1 MQAAQ
6 RQLESSDAAIAG
18 VQRKMQDDVLQL
30 EFEERTA
37 RRQLMTEARAK
48 VQSGLRAAEVALQQ
62 RRDRLRDMLQKEDS
76 ALTAECVDRMLRADG
91 DKLEQMRARVAQ
103 DRARRDAEARQLAE
117 AKRLQQ
123 YRLRI
128 DELRGHRSRLLAQEA
143 VKGQLCQIEERQR
156 LRQLERDEARFWDE
170 VMRKEVQAKM
180 AREEQDAREK
190 ADRDREMR
198 ETLDK
203 QVAGLARQREEE
215 QRLRQE
221 QMRHN
226 EHVLRQL
233 KLEQQGLAEELEKR
247 RAQLAAELQE
257 QIAVRHRFLDEAKR
271 QEDVVDQTF
280 ARLTEEALRREKAQQ
295 LDLSGR
301 ALYRSWCRCSQASL
315 RREQQLFRENLEEM
329 RRKKMEEECELDRLL
344 AEEQEK
350 LRVRQDTMRAKA
362 RAAREQLMEGVLSE
376 RAQQLEH
383 RQRQRQLEA
392 EQQRA
397 ERELAEQLRRG
408 HEALTLEHQRRRAE
422 LQRQYGRELRQQAE
436 VARRLRVSWG
446 APTWGCKDDDGHQ
459 QHSRKRTGDAATG
472 ADDGFRKPPKKKVS
486 KQPQQ
491 RPDTDAVPTSNRYDV
506 IQDGADDVPPPQ
518 QQQQQQGRRVT
529 VALQQQ
535 VDGVGVHEASVDQF
549 ADTLTAALEGA
560 TPHPRPS
567 TFASSALPAEILQ
580 DIRTRNRL
588 CKDWRVTR
596 DPQLKRQINSL
607 RRDIK
612 AAIAQHKNRRWAAK
626 LQAFTPDPMLWN
638 AEAERAEVERQW
650 QQGLLEEEAYLRK
663 VQELLALGTAE
674 ADYPNHPF
682 LSVIEGQALAQPPGA
697 GDQQA
702 EVGAEESVGGRE
714 AAASER
720 AAGDQP
726 EQQQQQQ
733 QQQQQPPKQRKEAE
747 GEERQPEWD
756 PRVCHCHD
764 GS

>member
-6 RQLESSDAAIAG
+6 RQLEFSDAAIAG

-37 RRQLMTEARAK
+37 RRHLMTEARAK

-156 LRQLERDEARFWDE
+156 LRQLEKEEARFWDE

-226 EHVLRQL
+226 EHVLQQL

-247 RAQLAAELQE
+247 RAQLTAELQE
-257 QIAVRHRFLDEAKR
+257 QIAVRHRFLEEAKR

-295 LDLSGR
+295 LDLS
-301 ALYRSWCRCSQASL
+301 ASL

-329 RRKKMEEECELDRLL
+329 RRKKMEEERELDRLL

-362 RAAREQLMEGVLSE
+362 RAARELLMEGVLSE

-408 HEALTLEHQRRRAE
+408 HE
-422 LQRQYGRELRQQAE
+422 
-436 VARRLRVSWG
+436 
-446 APTWGCKDDDGHQ
+446 
-459 QHSRKRTGDAATG
+459 
-472 ADDGFRKPPKKKVS
+472 
-486 KQPQQ
+486 
-491 RPDTDAVPTSNRYDV
+491 
-506 IQDGADDVPPPQ
+506 
-518 QQQQQQGRRVT
+518 
-529 VALQQQ
+529 
-535 VDGVGVHEASVDQF
+535 
-549 ADTLTAALEGA
+549 
-560 TPHPRPS
+560 
-567 TFASSALPAEILQ
+567 
-580 DIRTRNRL
+580 
-588 CKDWRVTR
+588 
-596 DPQLKRQINSL
+596 
-607 RRDIK
+607 
-612 AAIAQHKNRRWAAK
+612 
-626 LQAFTPDPMLWN
+626 
-638 AEAERAEVERQW
+638 EAERAEVERQW

-663 VQELLALGTAE
+663 VHELLALGTSE

-682 LSVIEGQALAQPPGA
+682 LSVIEGQALALPPGA

-733 QQQQQPPKQRKEAE
+733 QPPKQRKEAE
-747 GEERQPEWD
+747 GEERQLDWD

>member
-6 RQLESSDAAIAG
+6 RQLEFSDAAVAG
-18 VQRKMQDDVLQL
+18 VQRKMQADVLQL

-156 LRQLERDEARFWDE
+156 LRQLEREEARFWDE

-226 EHVLRQL
+226 EHVLQQL

-295 LDLSGR
+295 LDLS
-301 ALYRSWCRCSQASL
+301 
-315 RREQQLFRENLEEM
+315 
-329 RRKKMEEECELDRLL
+329 
-344 AEEQEK
+344 
-350 LRVRQDTMRAKA
+350 V
-362 RAAREQLMEGVLSE
+362 
-376 RAQQLEH
+376 
-383 RQRQRQLEA
+383 
-392 EQQRA
+392 
-397 ERELAEQLRRG
+397 
-408 HEALTLEHQRRRAE
+408 
-422 LQRQYGRELRQQAE
+422 
-436 VARRLRVSWG
+436 
-446 APTWGCKDDDGHQ
+446 
-459 QHSRKRTGDAATG
+459 
-472 ADDGFRKPPKKKVS
+472 
-486 KQPQQ
+486 
-491 RPDTDAVPTSNRYDV
+491 
-506 IQDGADDVPPPQ
+506 
-518 QQQQQQGRRVT
+518 
-529 VALQQQ
+529 
-535 VDGVGVHEASVDQF
+535 
-549 ADTLTAALEGA
+549 
-560 TPHPRPS
+560 
-567 TFASSALPAEILQ
+567 
-580 DIRTRNRL
+580 
-588 CKDWRVTR
+588 
-596 DPQLKRQINSL
+596 
-607 RRDIK
+607 
-612 AAIAQHKNRRWAAK
+612 
-626 LQAFTPDPMLWN
+626 
-638 AEAERAEVERQW
+638 
-650 QQGLLEEEAYLRK
+650 
-663 VQELLALGTAE
+663 
-674 ADYPNHPF
+674 
-682 LSVIEGQALAQPPGA
+682 
-697 GDQQA
+697 
-702 EVGAEESVGGRE
+702 
-714 AAASER
+714 
-720 AAGDQP
+720 
-726 EQQQQQQ
+726 
-733 QQQQQPPKQRKEAE
+733 
-747 GEERQPEWD
+747 
-756 PRVCHCHD
+756 
-764 GS
+764 

>member
-1 MQAAQ
+1 MQVAQ

-123 YRLRI
+123 YRLRV

-295 LDLSGR
+295 LDLS
-301 ALYRSWCRCSQASL
+301 ASL

-329 RRKKMEEECELDRLL
+329 RRKKMEEERELDRLL

-408 HEALTLEHQRRRAE
+408 HEALTLEHQRRR
-422 LQRQYGRELRQQAE
+422 
-436 VARRLRVSWG
+436 
-446 APTWGCKDDDGHQ
+446 
-459 QHSRKRTGDAATG
+459 
-472 ADDGFRKPPKKKVS
+472 
-486 KQPQQ
+486 
-491 RPDTDAVPTSNRYDV
+491 
-506 IQDGADDVPPPQ
+506 
-518 QQQQQQGRRVT
+518 
-529 VALQQQ
+529 
-535 VDGVGVHEASVDQF
+535 
-549 ADTLTAALEGA
+549 
-560 TPHPRPS
+560 
-567 TFASSALPAEILQ
+567 
-580 DIRTRNRL
+580 
-588 CKDWRVTR
+588 
-596 DPQLKRQINSL
+596 
-607 RRDIK
+607 
-612 AAIAQHKNRRWAAK
+612 
-626 LQAFTPDPMLWN
+626 
-638 AEAERAEVERQW
+638 EAERAEVERQW

-697 GDQQA
+697 GDQQS

-733 QQQQQPPKQRKEAE
+733 QQPPKQRKEAE
-747 GEERQPEWD
+747 GEERQPDWD